1 MSEERKLI
9 LQMVAEGKVTP
20 DEGEMLLQAMEES
33 ERAGR
38 GAAPAHRP
46 HAGPRP
52 VDVQDLG
59 ERIEQVATQSL
70 QGLDRALSGLEAKL
84 HRKLDEQRTTRPDH
98 PAEPGRVPAQRSRM
112 IKVGISIDR
121 ESVQQQEE
129 LTIPTRSGDR
139 LVLDNRIGD
148 VTVRFTDDPEIA
160 VDVRKTVWGADRADA
175 EERAT
180 LTRVSAMRRGADLV
194 LEVSHPD
201 ISAAGVMILKDTRLD
216 YSIRAPHGTNLQ
228 VRNKVGDLRVL
239 AGDQVGIW
247 DLETKVGDVDLKVG
261 PGAAFRHHLDA
272 RLGKVQVN
280 LGETQP
286 GQVGDG
292 AGNIRVAVKTGDIRL
307 QQ

>member
-20 DEGEMLLQAMEES
+20 DEGEMLLQALEES

-38 GAAPAHRP
+38 VAAPAHMP
-46 HAGPRP
+46 HAGTRP
-52 VDVQDLG
+52 VDARGLG
-59 ERIEQVATQSL
+59 ERIEQVATESF

-84 HRKLDEQRTTRPDH
+84 HRKLDEQRTTATDRPAQ
-98 PAEPGRVPAQRSRM
+98 PARPAQRTRM

-121 ESVQQQEE
+121 ESVEQQEE

-139 LVLDNRIGD
+139 LVIDNRIGD
-148 VTVRFTDDPEIA
+148 VTVRFTDHPEIA
-160 VDVRKTVWGADRADA
+160 VEVRKTVWGADRADA

-194 LEVSHPD
+194 LEVSHPS

-228 VRNKVGDLRVL
+228 VRNKVGDLRVV

-247 DLETKVGDVDLKVG
+247 ELETKVGDVDLKVG

-272 RLGKVQVN
+272 RVGKVEAN

-286 GQVGDG
+286 GQVGEG
-292 AGNIRVAVKTGDIRL
+292 TGNIRVAVQTGDIRL
-307 QQ
+307 LQ